1 VYNSGPQRSQIM
13 VAYSLLARS
22 WSSTCWC
29 GVGHIHLASF
39 PSLDD
44 RSGSAFPGSGGSGI
58 GINNKLRLGAAEVAQ
73 EGLDHWMCSMCSS
86 TGSSGRLI
94 SLGCVLTVTL

>member
-1 VYNSGPQRSQIM
+1 M

-22 WSSTCWC
+22 RSSTCQC
-29 GVGHIHLASF
+29 RVGHIHLASL

-58 GINNKLRLGAAEVAQ
+58 GINNKLRLGAAEVAR
-73 EGLDHWMCSMCSS
+73 EGSDHWMCSMCSS
-86 TGSSGRLI
+86 TGSSGLADI
-94 SLGCVLTVTL
+94 IGCALTVTL